1 MDLINNCTEG
11 ADRSILA
18 RGHPTSDSYLKRQGA
33 PYYKKIYYSSMYFKN
48 YMRNNNILYYPF
60 SPELP
65 GYTGTEQHR
74 LSADIRH
81 QGLFKNI
88 GPNLVPKVQLC

>member
-1 MDLINNCTEG
+1 MDLINDCTEG

-18 RGHPTSDSYLKRQGA
+18 QGHHTSDSYLKRQGA
-33 PYYKKIYYSSMYFKN
+33 PYYKKIYNSSTYFKN
-48 YMRNNNILYYPF
+48 YRRNNNILYYQL
-60 SPELP
+60 SAELP
-65 GYTGTEQHR
+65 GHTSTEQRR
-74 LSADIRH
+74 LPANILH